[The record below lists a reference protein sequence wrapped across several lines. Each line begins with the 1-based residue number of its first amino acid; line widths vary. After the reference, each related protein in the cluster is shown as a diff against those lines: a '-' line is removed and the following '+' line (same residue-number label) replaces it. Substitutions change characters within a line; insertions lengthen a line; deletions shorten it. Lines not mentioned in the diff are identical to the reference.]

1 MNSSVDGIAKR
12 TQYKLHVT
20 LLQNKTVNKNAYQYC
35 HPWHSIVSLYF

>member
-20 LLQNKTVNKNAYQYC
+20 LLQNKTQQKCLSVQVGKG
-35 HPWHSIVSLYF
+35 